1 MNTESLH
8 KFWPLMHSI
17 IQKFWGITEGSIE
30 EAAAQ
35 NDIPIELYLYS
46 ELGLST
52 FSRQNFQKRDPF
64 SNPEQFEKNFALL
77 NMKGWIEPV
86 PDGDF
91 EVTEQARESVRKII
105 RAGDEHLLDFGA
117 MPESDL
123 ERLASLLKQLIAES
137 KITGEPP
144 EKWAIFKRFRVANE
158 LSPLIVQI
166 REYLMDMYA
175 YRDDAHLSAARPHF
189 NEAGIVWLVLGAL
202 WKGNAGNA
210 EQMAESMPFRGYE
223 VEDYDI
229 AIQAAM
235 EIGWAEPADRPEAF
249 RLTQKG
255 KELREEVER
264 LTNEYFYAPW
274 SVLVQDEM
282 EQLYDLLTTLRH
294 ELSVYRKSHFM
305 R

>member
-1 MNTESLH
+1 MNMNIGPRL

-17 IQKFWGITEGSIE
+17 IQEFWGITEQYIE
-30 EAAAQ
+30 KAAAQ

-46 ELGLST
+46 ELGLNT
-52 FSRQNFQKRDPF
+52 FSREAFQKRDPF
-64 SNPEQFEKNFALL
+64 SNPEQFERNFALL
-77 NMKGWIEPV
+77 NMKGWIEPL

-91 EVTEQARESVRKII
+91 EVTDEARESVRTLIQ
-105 RAGDEHLLDFGA
+105 AGDDHLLDFGA

-123 ERLASLLKQLIAES
+123 ERLAVLLKQLIAEG
-137 KITGEPP
+137 KIAREPP
-144 EKWAIFKRFRVANE
+144 EKWAIFKRFRVTTDE
-158 LSPLIVQI
+158 SPLIVQI

-175 YRDDAHLSAARPHF
+175 YRDDSHLAAARPYF

-202 WKGNAGNA
+202 WKGSAIHA
-210 EQMAESMPFRGYE
+210 EQMAENMPFRGYD
-223 VEDYDI
+223 VEEYEI

-235 EIGWAEPADRPEAF
+235 EVGWAEPADHPGTF

-274 SVLVQDEM
+274 SVLLQE
-282 EQLYDLLTTLRH
+282 EIEELYDLLITLRH
-294 ELSVYRKSHFM
+294 ELSAYRKS